1 MDRNTL
7 LQKLATLDQALQ
19 TLLEQLQAY
28 SHEALNTA
36 PKAGAW
42 TATQVLHHIR
52 LSEFYS
58 QKYCEKKLSF
68 DPTLKPAGWLEGLRS
83 KLVAGY
89 LRLPLKVKA
98 PKNLSGP
105 ALPDES
111 ELAAIEQEWIAQRK
125 SLADFLSKLPDHY
138 LDKAV
143 YKHPMGGRLS
153 FAGMLD
159 FFEAHFRRHEQQIWR
174 TISK

>member
-1 MDRNTL
+1 MNRNKL
-7 LQKLATLDQALQ
+7 LQKLQALDQDLQALFDQLQ
-19 TLLEQLQAY
+19 TY

-36 PKAGAW
+36 PQTGAW
-42 TATQVLHHIR
+42 TATQVLHHVR
-52 LSEFYS
+52 LAEFYS

-68 DPTLKPAGWLEGLRS
+68 NPPLKRAAWPERLRS
-83 KLVAGY
+83 KVVAGY
-89 LRLPLKVKA
+89 LRLPLKVTA

-105 ALPDES
+105 ALPTES
-111 ELAAIEQEWIAQRK
+111 QLSALIEQWTKQRK
-125 SLADFLSKLPDHY
+125 SLAKFLSTLPDHH